1 MSDRNGGS
9 NPREKALPAEPSAEP
24 GGPLARPSPWPVIVV
39 MAMLCLTVVA
49 VVYIVA
55 G

>member
-1 MSDRNGGS
+1 MSERNGGS
-9 NPREKALPAEPSAEP
+9 NPREKP
-24 GGPLARPSPWPVIVV
+24 GSRPNPWPVIVI
-39 MAMLCLTVVA
+39 MAMICLTVVA